1 MKVIKCKCFMISK
14 LTNKHKYF
22 AFFLLGSLF
31 RVLFP
36 DLLYEYKKDKIGH
49 LKPKPENREKYLF
62 YLLTQKYIEI
72 IRNII
77 SALFLGFFHC
87 FYRVKNIDESK
98 KRQMQTYNTN
108 SQKINYIFKAE
119 SSRVPITLKYI
130 FLISFV
136 DIICQML
143 IPLKFILEYKF
154 SFKNILS
161 TEPSRL
167 YILLFFDIFARY
179 IFSRWLLK
187 TYFYA
192 HHKFSFFLNFLGL
205 ILIGIVDLTTKF
217 HFVYNDY
224 VDLDEDNFDLLYIGI
239 LSIQLILYSFEDI
252 MNKIAFRRL
261 AILPSTLLFYNG
273 IFLFAYFIIISLFY
287 FICKAYNFLD
297 GGIGDYLLYEL
308 QYSIIYIPFNILR
321 NYNILNVID
330 KFSAAHMTFLRV
342 SETVIIFFYNIIID
356 IFYDDNT
363 NKDNNNTDN
372 YWRMPLQFIGFILL
386 FVSTLIHNEII
397 IINHP
402 KLKAKTEYYLDKDAD
417 REQISS
423 FYSDTFFTDSKDES
437 ESHSNL
443 YDDLTGSDIS

>member
-14 LTNKHKYF
+14 LTNKYKYF

-36 DLLYEYKKDKIGH
+36 YLLEKILEKKKDNIITKINEI
-49 LKPKPENREKYLF
+49 KNDINNNNRLNF
-62 YLLTQKYIEI
+62 LLTQKYIEI
-72 IRNII
+72 LRNII
-77 SALFLGFFHC
+77 SDLFLGFFHC
-87 FYRVKNIDESK
+87 FYRVKNRDESQ

-108 SQKINYIFKAE
+108 SQKINYIFNTE

-130 FLISFV
+130 FLISIV
-136 DIICQML
+136 DIICQMI
-143 IPLKFILEYKF
+143 IPLKYILEHTK
-154 SFKNILS
+154 ILN
-161 TEPSRL
+161 TDPNRL

-205 ILIGIVDLTTKF
+205 ILIGIVDLKNK
-217 HFVYNDY
+217 FVYS
-224 VDLDEDNFDLLYIGI
+224 DEVKQNKYNFDLLYIGI

-261 AILPSTLLFYNG
+261 GILPSTLLFYNG
-273 IFLFAYFIIISLFY
+273 LFLLAYFIIISLFY
-287 FICKAYNFLD
+287 FICGIYN
-297 GGIGDYLLYEL
+297 IENEINKSDYFLYEL

-356 IFYDDNT
+356 IFSNKKDNT
-363 NKDNNNTDN
+363 DDI
-372 YWRMPLQFIGFILL
+372 WEMPLQSIGFILL
-386 FVSTLIHNEII
+386 IVSTLIHNEII

>member
-36 DLLYEYKKDKIGH
+36 NLLYEYKKDKIDH

-130 FLISFV
+130 SLISFV

-205 ILIGIVDLTTKF
+205 ILIGIVDLKNK
-217 HFVYNDY
+217 FVYS
-224 VDLDEDNFDLLYIGI
+224 DEVKQNKYNFDLLYIGI
-239 LSIQLILYSFEDI
+239 LSVQLILYSFEDI

-261 AILPSTLLFYNG
+261 GILPSTLLFYNG
-273 IFLFAYFIIISLFY
+273 LFLLAYFIIISLFY

-356 IFYDDNT
+356 IIYG
-363 NKDNNNTDN
+363 N
-372 YWRMPLQFIGFILL
+372 YNIGDIWKNVLQSIGFILL

-423 FYSDTFFTDSKDES
+423 FYSDTFFTDSKDGS

>member
-36 DLLYEYKKDKIGH
+36 YILYKINQT
-49 LKPKPENREKYLF
+49 KIEEFEKYIGNRLNRLN

-87 FYRVKNIDESK
+87 LYRVKNIDESK

-108 SQKINYIFKAE
+108 SQNINDIFKAE
-119 SSRVPITLKYI
+119 SSRVPITSKYI

-205 ILIGIVDLTTKF
+205 ILIGIEDLTNKF
-217 HFVYNDY
+217 QFVYKDY
-224 VDLDEDNFDLLYIGI
+224 VNPHEDNFDLLYIGI

-287 FICKAYNFLD
+287 FICGVHNFLD
-297 GGIGDYLLYEL
+297 GKKGDYLLYEL
-308 QYSIIYIPFNILR
+308 QYSIVYIPFNILR

-356 IFYDDNT
+356 SFSKNNIDDIW
-363 NKDNNNTDN
+363 KKA
-372 YWRMPLQFIGFILL
+372 LQSIGFILL

-423 FYSDTFFTDSKDES
+423 FYSDTFFTDSKDGS